1 MKKINISNRILSEEF
16 VSDSG
21 IITTPKPETRNLLK
35 VLFFFCVCFLSIT
48 DLYSQGNLPPGT
60 YTSSNK
66 KAIKFYEE
74 GKKYYEVRRDKE
86 AEEVLK
92 KALKED
98 DDFVEAHS
106 ALAYLL
112 MGYNRSAEAIIHFEK
127 AVQIN
132 AKFYPQNI
140 YFLANAYMS
149 IGKYEEAIKSYEM
162 LSKFDR
168 ISPATKEAA
177 AKELINAKFGA
188 NAVKNPKPFKPVN
201 MGPGVNTDFAEYFPS
216 ITADGKQFLFTR
228 EIILSEHQ
236 RQEDFYLSKKDNNE
250 WKSAMPV
257 TGVNT
262 SGNEGAPSISADGNY
277 MFFASCMEMTGD
289 YGSPDRKGYG
299 SCDIFY
305 SQKKD
310 GKWTRPV
317 NIGPTVNTA
326 NWETQPS
333 FSSDGKTLY
342 FIRGMLSRGAIKEQ
356 DIYMSV
362 IGDDGKFGTPV
373 KLSDKINTSEQEE
386 SVFIHPDN
394 QTLYFSSAGHPG
406 MGGLDIFM
414 SRRQP
419 DGSWGEAINLGYPIN
434 TYATDNSLLVDPGGK
449 LAYFASDRAGGYG
462 SLDIYQFELPED
474 VRPEKLT
481 YVKGKTYNAKT
492 KEAVSAKFELIDRET
507 QQNVAESYS
516 DNAGQFLVTLT
527 GNKNYIV
534 NVSKDG
540 YLFYSDN
547 FSLKGKE
554 TDFDKPFLL
563 DIPLQPIDT
572 GNTVELKNVF
582 FDVDKWELKPESKAE
597 LDKLIFFLNK
607 NPNVKIELG
616 GHTDNTG
623 KKEWNKTL
631 STNRAKSVYDYILTN
646 GKIAA
651 ARLSYKGYAE
661 TKPKVPNDTP
671 ENKAKNGRT
680 EFKVTGK

>member
-1 MKKINISNRILSEEF
+1 MQIEKYIQLS
-16 VSDSG
+16 VS
-21 IITTPKPETRNLLK
+21 ETRRSLSINFFKL
-35 VLFFFCVCFLSIT
+35 VLIICVAFLST
-48 DLYSQGNLPPGT
+48 ANLYSQGSLPPGT

-66 KAIKFYEE
+66 KAIKYYEE

-98 DDFVEAHS
+98 DNFVEAHS

-112 MGYNRSAEAIIHFEK
+112 MGYNRSEEAIVHFEK
-127 AVQIN
+127 AVAIN

-149 IGKYEEAIKSYEM
+149 IGKYDEAIKSYEM

-177 AKELINAKFGA
+177 AKELINAKFGSQ
-188 NAVKNPKPFKPVN
+188 AVKNPKPFKPVN
-201 MGPGVNTDFAEYFPS
+201 MGPGVNTNFAEYFPS

-228 EIILSEHQ
+228 EIVLSEQ
-236 RQEDFYLSKKDNNE
+236 ARQEDFYLSKKDNSV
-250 WKSAMPV
+250 WKEAMPV
-257 TGVNT
+257 LGVNT
-262 SGNEGAPSISADGNY
+262 MGNEGAPSISADGNY
-277 MFFASCMEMTGD
+277 MFFASCMEQSGD

-310 GKWTRPV
+310 GKWTKPV

-342 FIRGMLSRGAIKEQ
+342 FVRGLISRGAIKEQ

-362 IGDDGKFGTPV
+362 IGADGKFGAPV
-373 KLSDKINTSEQEE
+373 KLSDKINTPEQEE

-434 TYATDNSLLVDPGGK
+434 TYATDNSLLVDPSGK

-462 SLDIYQFELPED
+462 ALDIYQFELPED

-481 YVKGKTYNAKT
+481 YVKGKTYDAKT
-492 KEAVSAKFELIDRET
+492 KEALSAKFELIDLET
-507 QQNVAESYS
+507 QQSVTESYS
-516 DNAGQFLVTLT
+516 DKAGQFLVTLT

-554 TDFDKPFLL
+554 TDFNKPYLL

-572 GNTVELKNVF
+572 GSTVELKNVF

-607 NPNVKIELG
+607 NPSVKIELG
-616 GHTDNTG
+616 GHTDNSG

-631 STNRAKSVYDYILTN
+631 STNRAKSVYDYVLTN

-651 ARLSYKGYAE
+651 ARLSFKGYAE

-671 ENKAKNGRT
+671 ENKAKNRRT

>member
-1 MKKINISNRILSEEF
+1 MMKYKI
-16 VSDSG
+16 
-21 IITTPKPETRNLLK
+21 TLL
-35 VLFFFCVCFLSIT
+35 LIASFFLNVFP
-48 DLYSQGNLPPGT
+48 QGNLPPGT

-98 DDFVEAHS
+98 DNFVEAHS

-112 MGYNRSAEAIIHFEK
+112 MGYNRSEEAIIHFEK
-127 AVQIN
+127 AVAIN

-149 IGKYEEAIKSYEM
+149 VGKYDDAIKSYEM

-177 AKELINAKFGA
+177 AKELINAKFGSQ
-188 NAVKNPKPFKPVN
+188 AVKNPKPFKPVN
-201 MGPGVNTDFAEYFPS
+201 MGPGVNTNFAEYFPS

-228 EIILSEHQ
+228 EIVLSELS
-236 RQEDFYLSKKDNNE
+236 RQEDFYLSKKDNTNSE
-250 WKSAMPV
+250 WKDAMPV
-257 TGVNT
+257 LGVNT
-262 SGNEGAPSISADGNY
+262 MGNEGAPSISADGNF
-277 MFFASCMEMTGD
+277 MFFASCMEQSGD

-305 SQKKD
+305 SQKRD
-310 GKWTRPV
+310 GKWTKPV

-342 FIRGMLSRGAIKEQ
+342 FVRGLISRGAIKEQ

-362 IGDDGKFGTPV
+362 IGADGKFGAPV
-373 KLSDKINTSEQEE
+373 KLSDKINTPEQEE

-434 TYATDNSLLVDPGGK
+434 TYATDNSLLVDPAGK
-449 LAYFASDRAGGYG
+449 LAYFASDRAGGFG
-462 SLDIYQFELPED
+462 ALDIYQFELPED

-492 KEAVSAKFELIDRET
+492 KVPVSAKFELIDLET
-507 QQNVAESYS
+507 QQSVTESYS

-527 GNKNYIV
+527 GSKNYLV

-554 TDFDKPFLL
+554 TDFNKPYLL

-572 GNTVELKNVF
+572 GSVVELKNVF

-597 LDKLIFFLNK
+597 LDKLVFFLNK
-607 NPNVKIELG
+607 NPSVKIELG
-616 GHTDNTG
+616 GHTDNSG

-651 ARLSYKGYAE
+651 ARLSFKGYAE

-671 ENKAKNGRT
+671 ENKAKNRRT
-680 EFKVTGK
+680 EFKVTAK

>member
-1 MKKINISNRILSEEF
+1 MAKHKIIFLF
-16 VSDSG
+16 LVS
-21 IITTPKPETRNLLK
+21 
-35 VLFFFCVCFLSIT
+35 FFLNVFP
-48 DLYSQGNLPPGT
+48 QGNLPPGT

-98 DDFVEAHS
+98 DNFVEAHS

-112 MGYNRSAEAIIHFEK
+112 MGYNRSEEAIVHFEK
-127 AVQIN
+127 AVAIN

-149 IGKYEEAIKSYEM
+149 VGKYDDAIKSYEM

-177 AKELINAKFGA
+177 AKELINAKFGSQ
-188 NAVKNPKPFKPVN
+188 AVKNPKPFKPVN
-201 MGPGVNTDFAEYFPS
+201 MGPGVNTNFAEYFPS

-228 EIILSEHQ
+228 EIVLSEMS
-236 RQEDFYLSKKDNNE
+236 RQEDFYLSKKENTNSE
-250 WKSAMPV
+250 WKDAMPV
-257 TGVNT
+257 VGVNT
-262 SGNEGAPSISADGNY
+262 MGNEGAPSISADGNF
-277 MFFASCMEMTGD
+277 MFFASCMEQSGD

-305 SQKKD
+305 SQKRD
-310 GKWTRPV
+310 GKWTKPV

-342 FIRGMLSRGAIKEQ
+342 FVRGLISRGAIKEQ

-362 IGDDGKFGTPV
+362 IGADGKFGAPV
-373 KLSDKINTSEQEE
+373 KLSDKINTPEQEE

-434 TYATDNSLLVDPGGK
+434 TYATDNSLLVDPAGK
-449 LAYFASDRAGGYG
+449 LAYFASDRAGGFG
-462 SLDIYQFELPED
+462 ALDIYQFELPED

-492 KEAVSAKFELIDRET
+492 KIPLSAKFELIDLET
-507 QQNVAESYS
+507 QQSVTESYS

-554 TDFDKPFLL
+554 TDFNKPYLL

-572 GNTVELKNVF
+572 GSVVELKNVF

-597 LDKLIFFLNK
+597 LDKLVFFLNK
-607 NPNVKIELG
+607 NPSVKIELG
-616 GHTDNTG
+616 GHTDNSG

-651 ARLSYKGYAE
+651 TRLSFKGYAE

-671 ENKAKNGRT
+671 ENKAKNRRT

>member
-1 MKKINISNRILSEEF
+1 MKKNYSPYKSTDVESCSIKRTTRKPQRVLIF
-16 VSDSG
+16 VF
-21 IITTPKPETRNLLK
+21 
-35 VLFFFCVCFLSIT
+35 LFILSIT
-48 DLYSQGNLPPGT
+48 NIFPQGSLPPGT
-60 YTSSNK
+60 YTSQNK
-66 KAIKFYEE
+66 KAIKYYEE
-74 GKKYYEVRRDKE
+74 GKKYYEVRKDKE
-86 AEEVLK
+86 AEDLLK

-98 DDFVEAHS
+98 DSFVEAHS

-112 MGYNRSAEAIIHFEK
+112 MGYNRSEEAIPHFEK
-127 AVQIN
+127 AVQLN

-149 IGKYEEAIKSYEM
+149 VGKYNEAIKAYDM
-162 LSKFDR
+162 LSKYDR

-177 AKELINAKFGA
+177 ARELVNAKFGA
-188 NAVKNPKPFKPVN
+188 EAVKNPKPFKPVN
-201 MGPGVNTDFAEYFPS
+201 MGAGVNTDFAEYYPS
-216 ITADGKQFLFTR
+216 ITGDGKQFLFTR
-228 EIILSEHQ
+228 EIVLGGQ
-236 RQEDFYLSKKDNNE
+236 ARQEDFYLSRKESNE
-250 WKSAMPV
+250 WKSAMPMV
-257 TGVNT
+257 GVNT
-262 SGNEGAPSISADGNY
+262 EGNEGAPSISADGNY

-362 IGDDGKFGTPV
+362 IGADGKFGTPV
-373 KLSDKINTSEQEE
+373 KLSDKINTPDREE

-406 MGGLDIFM
+406 MGGLDIYM
-414 SRRQP
+414 SKRQP
-419 DGSWGEAINLGYPIN
+419 DGSWGLAVNLGYPIN
-434 TYATDNSLLVDPGGK
+434 TYADENSLLVDPGGK
-449 LAYFASDRAGGYG
+449 LAYFASDRSGGYG
-462 SLDIYQFELPED
+462 ALDLYQFELPED

-481 YVKGKTYNAKT
+481 YVKGKTYDAKT
-492 KEAVSAKFELIDRET
+492 KESLSAKFELIDLET
-507 QQNVAESYS
+507 QQSVTESYS
-516 DNAGQFLVTLT
+516 DKAGQFLVTLT

-554 TDFDKPFLL
+554 TDFNKPFLL

-572 GNTVELKNVF
+572 GSTVELKNVF

-597 LDKLIFFLNK
+597 LDKLIFFLTK
-607 NPNVKIELG
+607 NPSVKIELG

-631 STNRAKSVYDYILTN
+631 STNRAKSVYDYVITN
-646 GKIAA
+646 GKIPAT
-651 ARLSYKGYAE
+651 RLAFKGYAE

-671 ENKAKNGRT
+671 EHKAMNRRT
-680 EFKVTGK
+680 EFKVTAK

>member
-1 MKKINISNRILSEEF
+1 MAKHKVIFLF
-16 VSDSG
+16 LVS
-21 IITTPKPETRNLLK
+21 
-35 VLFFFCVCFLSIT
+35 FFLNVFP
-48 DLYSQGNLPPGT
+48 QGSLPPGT

-74 GKKYYEVRRDKE
+74 GKKNYEVRKDKE
-86 AEEVLK
+86 AEELLK

-98 DDFVEAHS
+98 DNFVEAHS
-106 ALAYLL
+106 ALAFLL
-112 MGYNRSAEAIIHFEK
+112 MGYNRSIEAIPHFEK
-127 AVQIN
+127 AVALN

-140 YFLANAYMS
+140 YYLANAYMS
-149 IGKYEEAIKSYEM
+149 VGKYDDAIKSFEM
-162 LSKFDR
+162 LAKFER
-168 ISPATKEAA
+168 IPPAMKEAA
-177 AKELINAKFGA
+177 VKEMKNAQFGSK
-188 NAVKNPKPFKPVN
+188 AVKNPKPFKPVN
-201 MGPGVNTDFAEYFPS
+201 MGPGVNTNYAEYFPS

-228 EIILSEHQ
+228 EIVLSEQQ
-236 RQEDFYLSKKDNNE
+236 RQEDFYLSKKNNAE
-250 WKSAMPV
+250 WMEAMPMF
-257 TGVNT
+257 GVNT

-277 MFFASCMEMTGD
+277 MFFASCMEQSGD

-305 SQKKD
+305 SQKRD
-310 GKWTRPV
+310 GKWTKPV
-317 NIGPTVNTA
+317 NIGPVVNTS

-342 FIRGMLSRGAIKEQ
+342 FVRGLLNRGAIKEQ

-362 IGDDGKFGTPV
+362 IGVDGKFGIPV
-373 KLSDKINTSEQEE
+373 KLSDKVNTEEQEE

-414 SRRQP
+414 SRRQA
-419 DGSWGEAINLGYPIN
+419 DGSWGEAVNLGYPIN
-434 TYATDNSLLVDPGGK
+434 TYADENSLLVDPSGK
-449 LAYFASDRAGGYG
+449 LAYFASDRAGGFG
-462 SLDIYQFELPED
+462 ALDIYQFDMPED

-492 KEAVSAKFELIDRET
+492 KEPLSAKFELIDLET
-507 QQNVAESYS
+507 QQSVTESYS

-527 GNKNYIV
+527 GSKNYLV

-554 TDFDKPFLL
+554 TDFNKPYLL

-572 GNTVELKNVF
+572 GSTVELKNVF

-607 NPNVKIELG
+607 NQNVKIELG
-616 GHTDNTG
+616 GHTDNSG
-623 KKEWNKTL
+623 KKEWNKIL
-631 STNRAKSVYDYILTN
+631 STNRAKSVYDYVMTN

-651 ARLSYKGYAE
+651 ARLSFKGYAE
-661 TKPKVPNDTP
+661 TKPKVANDTP
-671 ENKAKNGRT
+671 ENKAKNRRT

>member
-1 MKKINISNRILSEEF
+1 MKFTVNNSNNFLRI
-16 VSDSG
+16 
-21 IITTPKPETRNLLK
+21 ILLV
-35 VLFFFCVCFLSIT
+35 VLTFLSFNEFF
-48 DLYSQGNLPPGT
+48 SQGSLPPGT
-60 YTSSNK
+60 YTSQNK
-66 KAIKFYEE
+66 KAIKYYEE

-86 AEEVLK
+86 AEEALT

-98 DDFVEAHS
+98 DNFVEAHS

-112 MGYNRSAEAIIHFEK
+112 MGYNRSTEAIPHFEK
-127 AVQIN
+127 AVQLN

-149 IGKYEEAIKSYEM
+149 VGKYDDAIKAYDM
-162 LSKFDR
+162 LSKYDR

-177 AKELINAKFGA
+177 AKELINAKFGSQA
-188 NAVKNPKPFKPVN
+188 IKNPKPVKLVN
-201 MGPGVNTDFAEYFPS
+201 MGPGVNTDLNEYFPS
-216 ITADGKQFLFTR
+216 ITGDGKQFLFTR
-228 EIILSEHQ
+228 EIVLGGQ
-236 RQEDFYLSKKDNNE
+236 ARQEDFYLSKKDNNE
-250 WKSAMPV
+250 WKSAMPML
-257 TGVNT
+257 GVNT
-262 SGNEGAPSISADGNY
+262 EGNEGAPSISADGNY

-305 SQKKD
+305 SQKVN

-342 FIRGMLSRGAIKEQ
+342 FIRGIVNRGAIKEQ

-362 IGDDGKFGTPV
+362 IGPDGKFGTPV
-373 KLSDKINTSEQEE
+373 KLSDKINTPDQEE

-406 MGGLDIFM
+406 MGGLDIYM
-414 SRRQP
+414 SKRQP
-419 DGSWGEAINLGYPIN
+419 DGSWGPAINLGYPIN
-434 TYATDNSLLVDPGGK
+434 TYANDNSWLVDPSGK
-449 LAYFASDRAGGYG
+449 YAYKASDISGGYG
-462 SLDIYQFELPED
+462 GLDIYQFELPED

-481 YVKGKTYNAKT
+481 YVKGKTYDAKT
-492 KEAVSAKFELIDRET
+492 KEAVSAKFELIDLET
-507 QQNVAESYS
+507 QQSVAESYS
-516 DNAGQFLVTLT
+516 DKAGQFLVTLT

-554 TDFDKPFLL
+554 TDFNKPYLL

-572 GNTVELKNVF
+572 GSTVELKNVF

-597 LDKLIFFLNK
+597 LDKLVFFLTK
-607 NPNVKIELG
+607 NPSVKIELG
-616 GHTDNTG
+616 GHTDNSG

-631 STNRAKSVYDYILTN
+631 STNRAKSVYDYVITN
-646 GKIAA
+646 GKIPA

-661 TKPKVPNDTP
+661 TKPKVANDTP
-671 ENKAKNGRT
+671 EHKAMNRRT

>member
-1 MKKINISNRILSEEF
+1 MTKHKIIFLF
-16 VSDSG
+16 LVS
-21 IITTPKPETRNLLK
+21 
-35 VLFFFCVCFLSIT
+35 FFLNVFP
-48 DLYSQGNLPPGT
+48 QGNLPPGT

-98 DDFVEAHS
+98 DNFVEAHS

-112 MGYNRSAEAIIHFEK
+112 MGYNRSEEAIVHFEK
-127 AVQIN
+127 AVAIN

-149 IGKYEEAIKSYEM
+149 VGKYDDAIKSYEM

-177 AKELINAKFGA
+177 AKELINAKFGSQ
-188 NAVKNPKPFKPVN
+188 AVKNPKPFKPVN
-201 MGPGVNTDFAEYFPS
+201 MGTGVNTNFAEYFPS

-228 EIILSEHQ
+228 EIVLSEIS
-236 RQEDFYLSKKDNNE
+236 RQEDFYLSKK
-250 WKSAMPV
+250 
-257 TGVNT
+257 
-262 SGNEGAPSISADGNY
+262 
-277 MFFASCMEMTGD
+277 GD

-305 SQKKD
+305 SQKRD
-310 GKWTRPV
+310 GKWTKPV

-342 FIRGMLSRGAIKEQ
+342 FVRGLISRGAIKEQ

-362 IGDDGKFGTPV
+362 IGADGKFGAPV
-373 KLSDKINTSEQEE
+373 KLSDKINTPEQEE

-434 TYATDNSLLVDPGGK
+434 TYATDNSLLVDPAGK
-449 LAYFASDRAGGYG
+449 LAYFASDRAGGFG
-462 SLDIYQFELPED
+462 ALDIYQFELPED

-492 KEAVSAKFELIDRET
+492 KIPVSAKFELIDLET
-507 QQNVAESYS
+507 QQSVTESYS

-527 GNKNYIV
+527 GSKNYLV

-547 FSLKGKE
+547 FSLKGK
-554 TDFDKPFLL
+554 TDFNKPYLL

-572 GNTVELKNVF
+572 GSTVELKMYS
-582 FDVDKWELKPESKAE
+582 LM
-597 LDKLIFFLNK
+597 
-607 NPNVKIELG
+607 
-616 GHTDNTG
+616 
-623 KKEWNKTL
+623 
-631 STNRAKSVYDYILTN
+631 
-646 GKIAA
+646 
-651 ARLSYKGYAE
+651 
-661 TKPKVPNDTP
+661 
-671 ENKAKNGRT
+671 
-680 EFKVTGK
+680 